1 MMLVFLRFEK
11 RGNHPK
17 IGLKQG
23 FNHWEVIFLGAM
35 MRDILLYANYIQ
47 VYPSIPLKHWKL
59 KCLSILPA
67 MNLVIYN
74 ITGWWFGIFLIFQ
87 YIGNDSPNM
96 SQLTNI
102 FQRGWNHQ
110 TDYITTILV
119 IFGSHQKIWP
129 PDQYWTALAESSL
142 LLQP

>member
-1 MMLVFLRFEK
+1 MLVFLRFEK

-17 IGLKQG
+17 IGPKQG

-102 FQRGWNHQ
+102 FQR
-110 TDYITTILV
+110 D
-119 IFGSHQKIWP
+119 
-129 PDQYWTALAESSL
+129 
-142 LLQP
+142 